1 MFVKQACWWLF
12 VVASERRWHRC
23 DLVFSA
29 AFLTN
34 QPLHSAACRVPQF
47 AGLKP
52 ALITGCRGTGPG
64 IPEGQAPGSSSLGS
78 TFPPSHPRAM
88 CSLLHTQTRSQMVKK
103 GTKN

>member
-34 QPLHSAACRVPQF
+34 LPLHSAACRVPQF

-64 IPEGQAPGSSSLGS
+64 ILGGQAPGSSSLGS
-78 TFPPSHPRAM
+78 TLSSLPPPEPCARCCIHKPA
-88 CSLLHTQTRSQMVKK
+88 LK
-103 GTKN
+103 